1 MYDKG
6 EKMRTAVIDWAWRF
20 AVSYA
25 AVVAVRKWREKADME
40 RTRKYEE
47 ERERQLR
54 KYDIYRED

>member
-1 MYDKG
+1 
-6 EKMRTAVIDWAWRF
+6 MRTAVIDWAWRF